1 MIIGYT
7 CELALAFIAGTNI
20 ADADEAWTL
29 HAGGI
34 SQATISRAAQ
44 MWLLGALVLV
54 GILIPVYKS
63 TSSYTSVYSSIRQTV
78 WPLFS
83 AYCRKLLSTLPA
95 MLGSMP
101 FLLPF
106 FWLRSTSNAR
116 SIQRSSFGEL
126 YILHYSVRDPARGRF
141 YRFCSVPWS
150 TLRYNACPGWS

>member
-1 MIIGYT
+1 M
-7 CELALAFIAGTNI
+7 
-20 ADADEAWTL
+20 
-29 HAGGI
+29 
-34 SQATISRAAQ
+34 
-44 MWLLGALVLV
+44 LV

-116 SIQRSSFGEL
+116 REVSDEVPLVSCISFIILFVTLLVADFTDFAVSHDLRLDITLVQGE
-126 YILHYSVRDPARGRF
+126 VDPGKV
-141 YRFCSVPWS
+141 RFCQAR
-150 TLRYNACPGWS
+150 TYLRCA